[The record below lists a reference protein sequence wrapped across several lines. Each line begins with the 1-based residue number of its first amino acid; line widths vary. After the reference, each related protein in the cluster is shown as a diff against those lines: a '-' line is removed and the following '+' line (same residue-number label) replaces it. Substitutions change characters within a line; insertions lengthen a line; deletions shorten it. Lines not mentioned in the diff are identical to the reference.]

1 MGGRTACPWVFY
13 TQKSLFM
20 HRIIDFTSMFRPVG
34 RLDKMVKTFNKRRQ
48 L

>member
-1 MGGRTACPWVFY
+1 MGGRTAYPWVFY

-34 RLDKMVKTFNKRRQ
+34 RFYKVVKTFDKRRQ